1 MEKTGAELML
11 GWFEDVWTQGKTSPI
26 PSLLDVSRVIAEGGG
41 NVPIGS
47 EEAQRAQRTLKEAL
61 TDIWLDVES
70 FTSNGDQVTCAMV
83 VKARDKIS
91 GEPVAFRSTFDG
103 RVRDGQLVCV
113 SNAIDALSLV

>member
-11 GWFEDVWTQGKTSPI
+11 GWFEDVWTQGKASPI
-26 PSLLDVSRVIAEGGG
+26 PSLLDVSRVIVEGGG

-47 EEAQRAQRTLKEAL
+47 EEAHRAQRTLKEAL
-61 TDIWLDVES
+61 TDIRLDVES

-83 VKARDKIS
+83 VKARDKMS

-103 RVRDGQLVCV
+103 RVRDGQLVSV
-113 SNAIDALSLV
+113 SNAIDAVL